1 MNFFDYL
8 FDQSKD
14 SSNDLVMGNSEQL
27 SFKEVYK
34 RSNYLAKYLK
44 ECGTGSPMLIIAPN
58 SVFFITIYL
67 GVLKSG
73 NVCVP
78 LNTEIEKENLDYI
91 ISQSVPEIIFIPE
104 KYKKIVNK
112 YDADIRI
119 ITEIDLTNII
129 VNAENFIDTE
139 KNFDENSLAE
149 IIFTSGSTGKPKG
162 VMISHKNLIANTS
175 SILDYLHLTEN
186 DRMLVVLPFYYC
198 YGLSLLHTHIR
209 VGGSIVLNN
218 SFIFIGSVIND
229 LNKYKCTGFAGVP
242 SHYQILLRK
251 STDFKNT
258 QFPYLKYVTQA
269 GGKLHSSVIQEF
281 IEAFPEIKFYVMYG
295 QTEATA
301 RLSYL
306 SPELLSEK
314 MGSLGKG
321 IPGVELRVVDEFGID
336 VKEGEPGE
344 IIAKGDNIMLG
355 YYNDKESTAISLVNG
370 YLHTGDIAE
379 VDKDGFI
386 FMKGRKKEFIKIH
399 GMRISPKEI
408 EEVILENR
416 NVLSC
421 TVKEAYDDIFG
432 ETIKAEV
439 VVNNKEE
446 ISASSIQEYCS
457 GKLAS
462 YKIPRIIELKTSF
475 ELNAT
480 GKKITT

>member
-8 FDQSKD
+8 FEKSKD
-14 SSNDLVMGNSEQL
+14 SGSDLVVGNVEQI
-27 SFKEVYK
+27 SYKEVYK
-34 RSNYLAKYLK
+34 RSISLAYYLK
-44 ECGTGSPMLIIAPN
+44 KNGIASPMLIIAPN
-58 SVFFITIYL
+58 SVFFITVYL
-67 GVLKSG
+67 GILKSG

-104 KYKKIVNK
+104 KFRKIVDE
-112 YDADIRI
+112 YDSDIRI
-119 ITEIDLTNII
+119 ITEVDLTNVM
-129 VNAENFIDTE
+129 VNIENSTDSEENFD
-139 KNFDENSLAE
+139 DNSLAE

-175 SILDYLHLTEN
+175 SILAYLQLTES

-209 VGGSIVLNN
+209 VGGSVVLNN
-218 SFIFIGSVIND
+218 SFIFLGKVISD
-229 LNKYKCTGFAGVP
+229 LNIYKCTGFAGVP

-258 QFPYLKYVTQA
+258 KFPFLKYVTQA
-269 GGKLHSSVIQEF
+269 GGKLHSSLINEF
-281 IEAFPEIKFYVMYG
+281 VEAFPEIKFFVMYG

-306 SPELLSEK
+306 PPELLKEK
-314 MGSLGKG
+314 IGSLGKG
-321 IPGVELRVVDEFGID
+321 IPGVVLRVVDELGID
-336 VKEGEPGE
+336 VKEGEAGE
-344 IIAKGDNIMLG
+344 IIAKGENIMLG
-355 YYNDKESTAISLVNG
+355 YYNDKESTDKTLING
-370 YLHTGDIAE
+370 YLHTGDVAE

-408 EEVILENR
+408 EEVILENPM
-416 NVLSC
+416 VLSC
-421 TVKEAYDDIFG
+421 TVKETYDDIFG

-439 VVNNKEE
+439 LVNSKEG
-446 ISASSIQEYCS
+446 ITATSIQEYCS

-462 YKIPRIIELKTSF
+462 YKIPRIIELKTNF
-475 ELNAT
+475 ELNAS